1 MYFPSHSNLLSTKTM
16 AVARKSDIDTS
27 TKGGWFR
34 RRRSRLR
41 ENTHQENSQT
51 IPTNTNTSV
60 STSIPETQKSSS
72 SFLASGYPN
81 STRRSQASVQAK
93 VPKTSV
99 NPSNNKLN
107 KAQPRKRERTKA
119 GLATK
124 YPETKYPETKYPEA
138 RGKASSKIP
147 VMSAAETMP
156 VWILRLHGL
165 QRHTSAV
172 SFLLVIATLIA
183 YGWTVYS
190 QQLWGKSYRRLQDL
204 QRHERQLTITN
215 GVLKSKM
222 ATDAEKPNAGL
233 ASPSP
238 ERTIFLNSTPVTTNA
253 VTPNLP
259 VNPIPPQQKFQGNY

>member
-1 MYFPSHSNLLSTKTM
+1 M

-34 RRRSRLR
+34 GRRSRLR
-41 ENTHQENSQT
+41 ENPHRENSQT

-60 STSIPETQKSSS
+60 STSIPETQQSSS

-81 STRRSQASVQAK
+81 STRRSQASVQTK
-93 VPKTSV
+93 MPKTSV

-107 KAQPRKRERTKA
+107 KGQPRKRERTKA
-119 GLATK
+119 VLA
-124 YPETKYPETKYPEA
+124 TKYPETKYPEA
-138 RGKASSKIP
+138 RGKATSKIP

-172 SFLLVIATLIA
+172 SFLLVLATLIA

-238 ERTIFLNSTPVTTNA
+238 ERTIFLNSTPVTTNSVA
-253 VTPNLP
+253 PNLP
-259 VNPIPPQQKFQGNY
+259 VNPIPLEQKFQGNY

>member
-1 MYFPSHSNLLSTKTM
+1 M

-34 RRRSRLR
+34 RRPSRLR
-41 ENTHQENSQT
+41 ENSPT
-51 IPTNTNTSV
+51 IATNTNTFV
-60 STSIPETQKSSS
+60 SISIPEKQQSSS
-72 SFLASGYPN
+72 SFQPSAYPN
-81 STRRSQASVQAK
+81 TTKRSPSAGNAQIPQ
-93 VPKTSV
+93 TSV

-107 KAQPRKRERTKA
+107 QTQPRRREKTKT
-119 GLATK
+119 GLTNK
-124 YPETKYPETKYPEA
+124 QPEV
-138 RGKASSKIP
+138 RGKATSTIP

-156 VWILRLHGL
+156 IWILRLHGL
-165 QRHTSAV
+165 QRHTSVV
-172 SFLLVIATLIA
+172 SFLLVIAMLIA

-233 ASPSP
+233 FSPNP
-238 ERTIFLNSTPVTTNA
+238 ERTIFLNSTPGTTNS

-259 VNPIPPQQKFQGNY
+259 VNPIPPEQKFQPGY

>member
-1 MYFPSHSNLLSTKTM
+1 MT
-16 AVARKSDIDTS
+16 VARKSDIDTS

-41 ENTHQENSQT
+41 ENTHRENSQT

-60 STSIPETQKSSS
+60 STSIPETQQSSS
-72 SFLASGYPN
+72 LFSASGYPN
-81 STRRSQASVQAK
+81 STRRSQADVQTK
-93 VPKTSV
+93 VSKTV
-99 NPSNNKLN
+99 NPSSSKLN

-119 GLATK
+119 GLATQ
-124 YPETKYPETKYPEA
+124 YPETKYPEA
-138 RGKASSKIP
+138 RGKATNKTP

-238 ERTIFLNSTPVTTNA
+238 ERTIFLNSTPVTNNSVA
-253 VTPNLP
+253 PNLP
-259 VNPIPPQQKFQGNY
+259 VNPIPPEPKFQRGY